1 MASSPPAAPLSAL
14 GLVVALL
21 FGAIVRLTYVLGAD
35 FPLHD
40 GGLFYA
46 MARDVQQAGY
56 AVPAY
61 SSYNAAQVPFAYPHL
76 ASTWPRWRPTS
87 RPGRCSTPFA
97 SCRCWPAC

>member
-1 MASSPPAAPLSAL
+1 VASSPPAAPLSAL

-76 ASTWPRWRPTS
+76 ASTWPRWRPT
-87 RPGRCSTPFA
+87 
-97 SCRCWPAC
+97 